1 MADILPAL
9 NCLNAAQDED
19 ILQNRQQTL
28 QVLARLRNVLKSD
41 VKASSHD
48 DVDRLVDGCI
58 RVLSIIQ
65 KRLCSIRAYA
75 TQSAK
80 KAVAEASRKREDPR
94 IVDVQVYDGAKEK
107 TDVLKFRKAMA
118 IRSLSLEF
126 MRFQEGWLNYSRVGL
141 QANELS
147 SAADQTQDGAIE
159 KFIDFKKHVSD
170 RKMARTMIKNGTKM
184 LVLERLYGHCG
195 ITAIL
200 WIVPSWTKL
209 SYASLSVFLELLTQA
224 PEYHIINTTATDLDD
239 WYEECQT
246 LYDEKIAIAQLAQH
260 EIIPSE
266 TPRKARTDKQR
277 RDGIRKQ
284 TRPRKHQVSAHKID
298 LTNNGHRD
306 GRVNDFT
313 ELSRVK
319 GSTQHITDSARQLQH
334 GNTLH
339 ARPKSFLSL
348 SRDEQCSS
356 LVAEQPTGHPD
367 MLDAGVDAYP
377 FFPQDFTDANRL
389 IRASGE
395 LDVLDS
401 GVNTFPFIPSNLSG
415 TASVSNAIPPAEPEI
430 FDSGISSHSFT
441 PGNLFHTS
449 ASNTVLPAGPEMSD
463 SGTSSY
469 SFTPDNLFQASTSNA
484 IPPAGPE
491 IFDART
497 HSFPF
502 VAENPTVRPVSN
514 GTVTQTRFLDMSDT
528 GRDAPL
534 FY

>member
-9 NCLNAAQDED
+9 NCLNAAHDED

-28 QVLARLRNVLKSD
+28 QVLARLRDVLKSD
-41 VKASSHD
+41 VKASSDD

-65 KRLCSIRAYA
+65 KRLCSIEAYT

-107 TDVLKFRKAMA
+107 TDILKFRKAMA

-126 MRFQEGWLNYSRVGL
+126 MRFQEGWLHYSRVAL

-147 SAADQTQDGAIE
+147 SAADQTQDGTIE
-159 KFIDFKKHVSD
+159 KFIDFKKNVSD

-246 LYDEKIAIAQLAQH
+246 LYDEKIAIAQVAQP
-260 EIIPSE
+260 EIIPSK
-266 TPRKARTDKQR
+266 TMRKARTDKQQ

-284 TRPRKHQVSAHKID
+284 TRPRKHQVPAHKYD
-298 LTNNGHRD
+298 LTNSGCRD
-306 GRVNDFT
+306 GRVNDFI
-313 ELSRVK
+313 EPLRAK
-319 GSTQHITDSARQLQH
+319 GSTQHITNSAWQWK
-334 GNTLH
+334 H
-339 ARPKSFLSL
+339 ADTIHPRPESFLCL
-348 SRDEQCSS
+348 PRDKQGSS
-356 LVAEQPTGHPD
+356 LVAEQPTEDPD
-367 MLDAGVDAYP
+367 MFDAGVDAYP
-377 FFPQDFTDANRL
+377 FFPQDFTDANSL

-395 LDVLDS
+395 LDPLR
-401 GVNTFPFIPSNLSG
+401 
-415 TASVSNAIPPAEPEI
+415 A
-430 FDSGISSHSFT
+430 
-441 PGNLFHTS
+441 
-449 ASNTVLPAGPEMSD
+449 
-463 SGTSSY
+463 
-469 SFTPDNLFQASTSNA
+469 
-484 IPPAGPE
+484 
-491 IFDART
+491 
-497 HSFPF
+497 
-502 VAENPTVRPVSN
+502 
-514 GTVTQTRFLDMSDT
+514 TRILQLNRRYLT
-528 GRDAPL
+528 L
-534 FY
+534 E